1 MTNRPMMTC
10 DEVDGMLLEYLE
22 ETLDSTSRASVDQH
36 VASCVRC
43 IAIMRDIGA
52 IRTEAARLPDLAP
65 SRDLWK
71 GISERIEPSV
81 LPLSAPSRP
90 AAPRRWIPL
99 ASAAAAALVIGTAG
113 VTYLATSRWLATS
126 SQVAVTQP
134 APISTAPAHLPLPG
148 EPSDDIA
155 SGGLAAE
162 SPAGSSETQAAPSPA
177 RTPARTAPRGGQ
189 SAALASRS
197 RGALPSASD
206 MAYGDEIQ
214 RLQNI
219 ITERRNE
226 LDPATVTVIES
237 SLKVIDAAVKQSR
250 DALARDPRS
259 GFLVDQLNSALDK
272 KVELLRTV
280 ALLPSRT

>member
-10 DEVDGMLLEYLE
+10 AEVDGMLLEYLE
-22 ETLDSTSRASVDQH
+22 ETLDSTSRAGVDQH

-43 IAIMRDIGA
+43 TAIMRDIGA
-52 IRTEAARLPDLAP
+52 IRSEAARLPELAP
-65 SRDLWK
+65 SRDLWQ
-71 GISERIEPSV
+71 GVSERIAPTV
-81 LPLSAPSRP
+81 LPLSVPSRQV
-90 AAPRRWIPL
+90 APRRWIPL
-99 ASAAAAALVIGTAG
+99 AAAAAAALVIGTAG
-113 VTYLATSRWLATS
+113 VTYLATSRWPASS
-126 SQVAVTQP
+126 SQVAAVTQP
-134 APISTAPAHLPLPG
+134 APISTAPAHSPLPG
-148 EPSDDIA
+148 GASEGIA
-155 SGGLAAE
+155 SGGLAVE
-162 SPAGSSETQAAPSPA
+162 SSAGSTETQAAASPA
-177 RTPARTAPRGGQ
+177 RPTLRGGQ
-189 SAALASRS
+189 PSAALASRS
-197 RGALPSASD
+197 SGATPSASD
-206 MAYGDEIQ
+206 MAYGDEIK

-226 LDPATVTVIES
+226 LDPATVSVIEA

>member
-1 MTNRPMMTC
+1 
-10 DEVDGMLLEYLE
+10 
-22 ETLDSTSRASVDQH
+22 
-36 VASCVRC
+36 
-43 IAIMRDIGA
+43 
-52 IRTEAARLPDLAP
+52 
-65 SRDLWK
+65 
-71 GISERIEPSV
+71 
-81 LPLSAPSRP
+81 
-90 AAPRRWIPL
+90 
-99 ASAAAAALVIGTAG
+99 
-113 VTYLATSRWLATS
+113 
-126 SQVAVTQP
+126 
-134 APISTAPAHLPLPG
+134 
-148 EPSDDIA
+148 
-155 SGGLAAE
+155 
-162 SPAGSSETQAAPSPA
+162 
-177 RTPARTAPRGGQ
+177 
-189 SAALASRS
+189 
-197 RGALPSASD
+197 

>member
-10 DEVDGMLLEYLE
+10 AEVDGMLLDYLE
-22 ETLDSTSRASVDQH
+22 ETLDSTARANVDQH

-43 IAIMRDIGA
+43 TAIMRDIGA

-65 SRDLWK
+65 SRDLWQ
-71 GISERIEPSV
+71 GISERIAPTV
-81 LPLSAPSRP
+81 LPLSVPARP
-90 AAPRRWIPL
+90 TAPRRWIPL
-99 ASAAAAALVIGTAG
+99 AAAAAAVLVVGPAG
-113 VTYLATSRWLATS
+113 VPYLATSRWLAAA
-126 SQVAVTQP
+126 SQVAAVTQP

-148 EPSDDIA
+148 GASEEIA
-155 SGGLAAE
+155 SGGLAVE
-162 SPAGSSETQAAPSPA
+162 SSSGSSERQVGVSPT
-177 RTPARTAPRGGQ
+177 RPAPRRGQ
-189 SAALASRS
+189 ASAALASRS
-197 RGALPSASD
+197 ARAIPSASD

-214 RLQNI
+214 RLQSI

-226 LDPATVTVIES
+226 LDPATVSVIES
-237 SLKVIDAAVKQSR
+237 SLKVIDAAVQQSR
-250 DALARDPRS
+250 AALARDPRS

>member
-10 DEVDGMLLEYLE
+10 AEVDGMLLDYLE
-22 ETLDSTSRASVDQH
+22 ETLDSTARANVDQH

-43 IAIMRDIGA
+43 TAIMRDIGA

-65 SRDLWK
+65 SRDLWQ
-71 GISERIEPSV
+71 GISERIAPTV
-81 LPLSAPSRP
+81 LPLSVPARP
-90 AAPRRWIPL
+90 TAPRRWIPL
-99 ASAAAAALVIGTAG
+99 AAAAAAALVIGTAG
-113 VTYLATSRWLATS
+113 VTYLATSRWLASS
-126 SQVAVTQP
+126 SQVVAVTPP

-148 EPSDDIA
+148 TSEEIA
-155 SGGLAAE
+155 SGSLIEE
-162 SPAGSSETQAAPSPA
+162 SSGASRETQVAASPSRP
-177 RTPARTAPRGGQ
+177 APRGSQ
-189 SAALASRS
+189 SSAALASRP
-197 RGALPSASD
+197 GAALPSASD
-206 MAYGDEIQ
+206 LAYGDEIQ

-226 LDPATVTVIES
+226 LDPATVSVIES

-250 DALARDPRS
+250 AALARDPRS

>member
-10 DEVDGMLLEYLE
+10 AEVDGMLLDYLE
-22 ETLDSTSRASVDQH
+22 ETLDTTSRASVDQH

-43 IAIMRDIGA
+43 TAVIRDIGA
-52 IRTEAARLPDLAP
+52 IRSEAARLPDLAP

-90 AAPRRWIPL
+90 AGPRRWIPL
-99 ASAAAAALVIGTAG
+99 AAAAAAALVIGTAG
-113 VTYLATSRWLATS
+113 VTYLATSRWLASS
-126 SQVAVTQP
+126 SQVAAVTQP

-148 EPSDDIA
+148 GASEEIA
-155 SGGLAAE
+155 AGGLAAE
-162 SPAGSSETQAAPSPA
+162 SSAGSRETQAATSPSRSA
-177 RTPARTAPRGGQ
+177 GRSGQ
-189 SAALASRS
+189 TSAALASRS
-197 RGALPSASD
+197 GGASPSASD

-214 RLQNI
+214 RLQSI
-219 ITERRNE
+219 ITERRNQ
-226 LDPATVTVIES
+226 LDPATVSVIEA

-250 DALARDPRS
+250 AALARDPRS

-272 KVELLRTV
+272 KIDLLRTV

>member
-10 DEVDGMLLEYLE
+10 AEVDGMLLEYLE
-22 ETLDSTSRASVDQH
+22 ETLDSTARANVDQH

-43 IAIMRDIGA
+43 TAIMRDIGA
-52 IRTEAARLPDLAP
+52 IRTEAARLPDVAP

-99 ASAAAAALVIGTAG
+99 AAAAAAALVIGTAG
-113 VTYLATSRWLATS
+113 VTYLATSRWLASS
-126 SQVAVTQP
+126 SQVAAVTQP

-148 EPSDDIA
+148 EPSDEIA
-155 SGGLAAE
+155 SEDLAAE
-162 SPAGSSETQAAPSPA
+162 SSTGSRATQVAASPSRP
-177 RTPARTAPRGGQ
+177 APRGQ
-189 SAALASRS
+189 SPTALASRS
-197 RGALPSASD
+197 RGVIPSASD
-206 MAYGDEIQ
+206 MAYGDEIK
-214 RLQNI
+214 RLQSI
-219 ITERRNE
+219 ITERRDQ